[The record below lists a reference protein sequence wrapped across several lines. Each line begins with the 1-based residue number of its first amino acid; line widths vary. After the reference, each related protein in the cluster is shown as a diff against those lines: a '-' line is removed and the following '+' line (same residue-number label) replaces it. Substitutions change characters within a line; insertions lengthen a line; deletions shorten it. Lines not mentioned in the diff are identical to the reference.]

1 LELSEIEVTETGD
14 CVNSRT
20 QPSRSLLA
28 RRQAT
33 LGPHSPTFYD
43 EPLELVSGTGVW
55 LRGADGVD
63 YLDGYNNVPHVG
75 HSNPVVTQ
83 AIAEQ
88 AARLNVNTRYLV
100 EPVVAYAEALLSTF
114 EPPLDRVLFTNSG
127 SESNDLALRI
137 ARQHTGHTGIL
148 VSDFSYHGN
157 TSCLAVATTGLTVR
171 EELGQHVRALRIPDL
186 HDEDRPESA
195 VLAEALRHA
204 QSAAEALQS
213 AGHGV
218 SALLFDP
225 LFSTEG
231 LPRVPAG
238 YVEGLAKI
246 VRAAGGLVIAD
257 EVQSGFGR
265 CGAHFWGHGLY
276 DIDPEL
282 VTLGKPMGN
291 GHPVGGV
298 VTTSALLDEFGSSNN
313 YFNTFA
319 GNPVSAAAGMA
330 VLRELSDRRLQTSAH
345 ALGLRAR
352 EMLAE
357 IANGRPDVATVR
369 GNGLFFGLEFVDA
382 GDRPASE
389 RAKWVVEDM
398 RRRGVLISRIGP
410 LGNVLKIRPPMVF
423 ESRDLELLMS
433 RLAASL
439 DASAALH
446 VSQRG

>member
-1 LELSEIEVTETGD
+1 
-14 CVNSRT
+14 VNTTSSSLAT
-20 QPSRSLLA
+20 TLLA
-28 RRQAT
+28 RRHAT
-33 LGPHSPTFYD
+33 LGPHSPVFYD
-43 EPLELVSGTGVW
+43 EPLELVSGAGVW

-63 YLDGYNNVPHVG
+63 YLDAYNNVPHVG
-75 HSNPVVTQ
+75 HCNPVVIR

-88 AARLNVNTRYLV
+88 AGRLNVNTRYLV
-100 EPVVAYAEALLSTF
+100 EPVVDYAEALLDTF
-114 EPPLDRVLFTNSG
+114 RPPLERMLFTNSG

-157 TSCLAVATTGLTVR
+157 TSCLAVATTGLTVK
-171 EELGQHVRALRIPDL
+171 EPLGEHVRALRIPNL
-186 HDEDRPESA
+186 HDDLRPENV
-195 VLAEALRHA
+195 VLAEALE
-204 QSAAEALQS
+204 QAAEAVASLQS
-213 AGHGV
+213 TGFGV

-231 LPRVPAG
+231 LPKVPDG
-238 YVEGLAKI
+238 YVEALAAI
-246 VRAAGGLVIAD
+246 VRGAGGLVIAD

-265 CGAHFWGHGLY
+265 SGAHFWGHELY

-298 VTTSALLDEFGSSNN
+298 VTRPQLLDEFGSANN

-330 VLRELSDRRLQTSAH
+330 VLRELEQRGLRDSAH
-345 ALGLRAR
+345 RLGRRAH
-352 EMLAE
+352 ELLAE
-357 IANGRPDVATVR
+357 LAGDHPDVNTIR
-369 GNGLFFGLEFVDA
+369 GNGLFFGLEFIDQD
-382 GDRPASE
+382 GRPNGGQ
-389 RAKWVVEDM
+389 AKWVVEDM

-410 LGNVLKIRPPMVF
+410 HGNVLKIRPPMVF
-423 ESRDLELLMS
+423 EHEHLDLLVH

-439 DASAALH
+439 DASEAVH
-446 VSQRG
+446 TPPRV

>member
-1 LELSEIEVTETGD
+1 M
-14 CVNSRT
+14 
-20 QPSRSLLA
+20 LA
-28 RRQAT
+28 RRHAT

-75 HSNPVVTQ
+75 HCNPVVTQ
-83 AIAEQ
+83 AIAKQ
-88 AARLNVNTRYLV
+88 TARLNVNTRYLV

-114 EPPLDRVLFTNSG
+114 DPPLDKVLFTNSG

-137 ARQHTGHTGIL
+137 ARQHTGNTGIL

-171 EELGQHVRALRIPDL
+171 EELGHHVRALRIPDL
-186 HDEDRPESA
+186 HGENRPDS
-195 VLAEALRHA
+195 VVRAEALQQA
-204 QSAAEALQS
+204 QRAVEALQS

-265 CGAHFWGHGLY
+265 CGDHFWGHEIY

-298 VTTSALLDEFGSSNN
+298 VTTTALLDEFGSSNN

-330 VLRELSDRRLQTSAH
+330 VLREISDRALQTSAH
-345 ALGLRAR
+345 AVGLRAR
-352 EMLAE
+352 QLLAE

-369 GNGLFFGLEFVDA
+369 GSGLFFGLEFD
-382 GDRPASE
+382 GDDRRAAE

-398 RRRGVLISRIGP
+398 RRRGVLISKIGP
-410 LGNVLKIRPPMVF
+410 RDNVLKIRPPMVF
-423 ESRDLELLMS
+423 ESQDLELLMS
-433 RLAASL
+433 RLAVSL
-439 DASAALH
+439 DASADLH
-446 VSQRG
+446 LPPRG

>member
-1 LELSEIEVTETGD
+1 
-14 CVNSRT
+14 
-20 QPSRSLLA
+20 
-28 RRQAT
+28 
-33 LGPHSPTFYD
+33 
-43 EPLELVSGTGVW
+43 
-55 LRGADGVD
+55 
-63 YLDGYNNVPHVG
+63 
-75 HSNPVVTQ
+75 VTQ

-171 EELGQHVRALRIPDL
+171 EELGQHVRALRVPDL

-352 EMLAE
+352 EVLAE

-369 GNGLFFGLEFVDA
+369 GNGLFFGLEFGDA
-382 GDRPASE
+382 DNRPASE

-410 LGNVLKIRPPMVF
+410 HGNVLKIRPPMVF
-423 ESRDLELLMS
+423 ESPNLELLMS

-439 DASAALH
+439 DASAALD
-446 VSQRG
+446 VSPRG